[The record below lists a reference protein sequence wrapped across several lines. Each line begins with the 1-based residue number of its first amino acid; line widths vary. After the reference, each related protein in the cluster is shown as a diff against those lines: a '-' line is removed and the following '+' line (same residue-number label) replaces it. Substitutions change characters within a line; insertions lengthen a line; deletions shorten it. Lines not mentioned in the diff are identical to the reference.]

1 VTDLEQIRAKA
12 AEKGLDFLLIGGLAV
27 IEHVLK
33 QGKIHRFLDDLMDV
47 VELVKVNRLDLR
59 DAEPH
64 DLFLKYGSAEIYE
77 KVLRL
82 LKAG

>member
-1 VTDLEQIRAKA
+1 MGASVRMVSLKH
-12 AEKGLDFLLIGGLAV
+12 LLALKL
-27 IEHVLK
+27 HVLK

-59 DAEPH
+59 DAELH